1 MNVTVYKSVS
11 PLFCTPMS
19 GNPFWISSKVVPIGN
34 TEENENKWDLKAAK
48 NAAER
53 ILMASLDDCDF
64 FHEERYAPE
73 EWQVK
78 ERETGKPLYIIRAE
92 DDVPF

>member
-11 PLFCTPMS
+11 PFFCTPMS
-19 GNPFWISSKVVPIGN
+19 GNPYWISSKVVPIGS
-34 TEENENKWDLKAAK
+34 TEGNDNEWDLKAAK

-92 DDVPF
+92 